1 MKRNKIILS
10 AFVSLFSTLLVI
22 NAGFSNVNASTN
34 VFDYSYKDS
43 QHYNK
48 HSAKDLIENITKKE
62 ISPAESEYL
71 KQFDTVLKY
80 DDKIPSSNV
89 FTSLDDG
96 ILTIKASI
104 YNYEDVN
111 NNTVS
116 WIPYSV
122 NFNGNTRMFD
132 STYQCI
138 FESVPDNLE
147 EFEITYKT
155 TFNLDNQIVNEWLNK
170 AYNVANYYVSNNI
183 IENGMAK
190 YEQEYNEYLV
200 NLDLYNK
207 YLIDKNQYVKDV
219 VKYENYLVEKEKYDD
234 KKAEYDRY
242 LANLEKYNNELNL
255 YQQYL
260 EDLENYQINIE
271 KYNVYLQELE
281 SYKKELAIY
290 NNEYSE
296 YLGYMKYI
304 DFQLGAMDLINTPMT
319 SLERTVYSA
328 VMGDTVTKV
337 LSRKDEL
344 KIAGV
349 PGSVIDDANDATI
362 QLKSLLP
369 GYFNLTNPKDKYV
382 YYKANYRKIL
392 DNTEKLLRS
401 LDYLFRNRVVISAIN
416 TIYPDYKDKFIIL
429 IAQLALVSNALD
441 DKAVKT
447 YEGQKNS
454 TNSKDQLYFD
464 STWKINGKSMK
475 TILEND
481 YTFTDLN
488 IANQFVP
495 FYPTKPVEP
504 IKPEEVKEPSKPNLV
519 VKPTKPE
526 EIINP
531 GVGPEVVNKPTMPQE
546 IKEPTKPE
554 QFVVDPIVV
563 ALIEDYNN
571 NVLTYR
577 EQLNDL
583 FNYEVYTSFSKKF
596 KNQEFL
602 SIEFNDLN
610 GNLLDK
616 AYVENGSSAI
626 YTGQQPKKAADQMY
640 SYYKFSH
647 WEYLDGTILNLNC
660 VEREGIVYPCFDGVL
675 LQKYNVKWIVNDIE
689 TIEKYE
695 YGSTPVYTGSVTK
708 PIDGNKYYTFIGW
721 DKEIEE
727 VTKGV
732 TYTAIFEE
740 NYLINDGDKFAT
752 VNYLDDF
759 VYIDISKYDSFELNV
774 SKLFEHIIK
783 DNNYRYIHIKH
794 NDNFIKLDLN
804 DFDEEVKNN
813 IAVIDVDYLTKAENE
828 YDLSITIYDKKG
840 LKIKNEIPI
849 DIDFVGDFVVNKTD
863 LYVVDDNLN
872 NTIVDSII
880 TKNSIKSTINTNNKY
895 IVFAQYSI
903 NVLTNEYVIVEI
915 NKTNAKKGEIV
926 YFSTKSNKVGIE
938 LGEVSITLANGES
951 IDSSNNQFIMPAED
965 VYFFVSYT
973 FINYT
978 VNFYVDDTLI
988 SSIKYKY
995 GDTISVPLNPTKASD
1010 EHFTYEFVGWNNEID
1025 IVTGNVDYIAI
1036 FEAIPI
1042 VIDPIEPP
1050 AIIEPEEDNN
1060 HAWIIVV
1067 CSVGVVALVLAIYAF
1082 LKKKVLLKK

>member
-1 MKRNKIILS
+1 MKRNKVFLT

-34 VFDYSYKDS
+34 VFDHSYKDS

-122 NFNGNTRMFD
+122 NFNGNTKMFD

-369 GYFNLTNPKDKYV
+369 GYFNLKDSKDKYV
-382 YYKANYRKIL
+382 YYKSNYRKIL

-401 LDYLFRNRVVISAIN
+401 LDYLFRNKVVISAIN

-526 EIINP
+526 EKINP
-531 GVGPEVVNKPTMPQE
+531 GVGPEAVNKPTMPQE

-577 EQLNDL
+577 EQLNDS

-596 KNQEFL
+596 KNQEFI

-660 VEREGIVYPCFDGVL
+660 VEREGIVYPCFNGVI

-695 YGSTPVYTGSVTK
+695 YGSIPVYTESVTK

-740 NYLINDGDKFAT
+740 NYLINDGDKLAT
-752 VNYLDDF
+752 VSYLDDF

-774 SKLFEHIIK
+774 SKLFEYIIK
-783 DNNYRYIHIKH
+783 DNNYRYIHIKY
-794 NDNFIKLDLN
+794 NDNFIDLDLN
-804 DFDEEVKNN
+804 DFDEEVKNS

-840 LKIKNEIPI
+840 LKIKNEIPV

-915 NKTNAKKGEIV
+915 NKSTAKKGEIV